1 MLLTKGYSGT
11 YALAL
16 VHSTFTNVYF
26 LAFRF
31 YTVMVFS
38 PDLRHFDVKH
48 PLEPGVG
55 PVEGK
60 GQGGGVARVLADVD
74 VNF

>member
-1 MLLTKGYSGT
+1 
-11 YALAL
+11 
-16 VHSTFTNVYF
+16 
-26 LAFRF
+26 
-31 YTVMVFS
+31 MVFS

-60 GQGGGVARVLADVD
+60 GQGGGVARVLADVV